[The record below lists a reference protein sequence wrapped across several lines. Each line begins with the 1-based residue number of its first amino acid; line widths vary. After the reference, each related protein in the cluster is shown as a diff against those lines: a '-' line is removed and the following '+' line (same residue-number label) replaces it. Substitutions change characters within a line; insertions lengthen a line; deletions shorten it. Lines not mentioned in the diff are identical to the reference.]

1 MGCLQS
7 LSQPPVRQ
15 QTAGNLASFLRIGN
29 MVFLHYDSKTALAS
43 GSNKICET
51 PEGFRPVWSVYTPTS
66 TGPSNCDVRL
76 YVSKSVVSANT
87 FEGKPYTS
95 QLYLA
100 NPGGEGGGC
109 LYFRSRYGGAWNAW
123 RKVTHSTV

>member
-76 YVSKSVVSANT
+76 YVSKSVVSAYNYSASSL
-87 FEGKPYTS
+87 G
-95 QLYLA
+95 
-100 NPGGEGGGC
+100 N
-109 LYFRSRYGGAWNAW
+109 
-123 RKVTHSTV
+123 VTGFVAYPTEDPMPEQ